1 MSAQLT
7 LAVSEDYPRLAPLM
21 EALDAEVGVAHDAR
35 AREAAIMPLLEGS
48 PLGAVYIIGPTR
60 APIGFLVMT
69 LTWSLDYGGIMASV
83 REIYVRPGVRGRGI
97 APEAMTALVA
107 PLRAGGVRALG
118 IEVAPD
124 NDKGQSV
131 YARAL
136 FQPRPSISM
145 MVRKL

>member
-21 EALDAEVGVAHDAR
+21 EALDIEIGVAHDAV

-83 REIYVRPGVRGRGI
+83 REIYVRPGVR
-97 APEAMTALVA
+97 
-107 PLRAGGVRALG
+107 VRSCYRSYCRVVCAFHAYMLC
-118 IEVAPD
+118 ACA
-124 NDKGQSV
+124 
-131 YARAL
+131 ARAAD
-136 FQPRPSISM
+136 
-145 MVRKL
+145 V